1 MKKIISTQNAP
12 AAIGPYSQAVE
23 ANGFLFLSGMLPIDP
38 ANGQLVQ
45 GGIKEQT
52 EQIFTNIK
60 ALLEEAGVTLQQV
73 VKSTVFLQDMSLFAE
88 MNEVYGR
95 QFTGDYPARSAF
107 AVKSLPKN
115 ALVEI
120 EVIVVR

>member
-1 MKKIISTQNAP
+1 MKKVISTQKAP

-23 ANGFLFLSGMLPIDP
+23 VNGFLFLSGMLPIDP
-38 ANGQLVQ
+38 ANGQLVP
-45 GGIKEQT
+45 GGVKEQT

-60 ALLEEAGVTLQQV
+60 ALLEEAGATLKQV
-73 VKSTVFLQDMSLFAE
+73 VKTTVFLQDMSLFAE

-95 QFTGDYPARSAF
+95 QFAGDFPARSAF
-107 AVKSLPKN
+107 AVKSLPRN